1 MAVKRSLVT
10 RIGKDILSLSPASII
25 RTALGGWQEGRQSL
39 LDTYQVVSPFS
50 PLKQGAGRRMLKRI
64 PIASL
69 ESLGGLAEQVTLDM
83 RFVNVDGA
91 TPFRD
96 LLAILALS
104 RRQNPM
110 AVLEFG
116 TFYGSTT
123 TNLALNL
130 PNATIHTIDLPEG
143 SAEAASL
150 VADKPVDDVH
160 LIHGRQ
166 LGKSFRGT
174 PLEQRIVQHEG
185 DTANYNYEVIH
196 DPITVF
202 LIDGSHTYEYARSDT
217 LHAFAIAHEESTF
230 LWHDCDESHLGV
242 TTWLV
247 ELIAAG
253 LPVFR
258 VKDTSLACMR
268 IDPRDSRVQQVMRS

>member
-10 RIGKDILSLSPASII
+10 RIGKDILSISPASVI
-25 RTALGGWQEGRQSL
+25 RTVLGGWQEGLQSL

-104 RRQNPM
+104 RHQHPM

-123 TNLALNL
+123 ANLALNL
-130 PNATIHTIDLPEG
+130 PNATIHTIDLPG
-143 SAEAASL
+143 DSAEAVTL
-150 VADKPVDDVH
+150 VRDNPIDDLH

-217 LHAFAIAHEESTF
+217 LHAFAIAHQESTF
-230 LWHDCDESHLGV
+230 LWHDCDEYHLGV

-258 VKDTSLACMR
+258 VEDTSLVCMR
-268 IDPRDSRVQQVMRS
+268 IDPRDSRVQQVTRS